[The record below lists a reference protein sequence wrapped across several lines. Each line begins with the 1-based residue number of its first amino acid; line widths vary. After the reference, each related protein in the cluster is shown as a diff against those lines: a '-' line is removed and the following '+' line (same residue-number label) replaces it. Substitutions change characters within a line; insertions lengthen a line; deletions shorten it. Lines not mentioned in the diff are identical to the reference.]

1 MKYSL
6 TYALFIVCVSSLEAV
21 KFRCDY
27 TYRGSGWYKYHEIP
41 LPWRD
46 ARMMCYHE
54 GAVLASPITANMKSE
69 MKSLMPFP
77 DIFLGFNAISKGQ
90 YYSVEGVPLSTIRRE
105 WAPMEPDNKND
116 TERCLSMSPDGKLS
130 DVKCEEP
137 RPYLCYRKDSD
148 VDVNDCGTIDSGYKF
163 ERRTEKCYKFH
174 SHPANFVDAHFACS
188 AEGGQVVIINS
199 DKEAAIIREMMDA
212 HPRASIVGGFNK
224 EYMHLGF
231 VNWGHSPQTNWMTL
245 EGQPI
250 ETAGLPEFAP
260 GEPNNIETEPEN
272 CGSIHRNSGLLNDLP
287 CTALVFN
294 YICEKDPSHPPV
306 CTKEQSYVMS
316 QMSYEVPTSTVVYT

>member
-1 MKYSL
+1 MKYCL
-6 TYALFIVCVSSLEAV
+6 TALFIVCTTSLEAV

-54 GAVLASPITANMKSE
+54 GAVLVSPLTRELQAE
-69 MKSLMPFP
+69 MTTFIRHD
-77 DIFLGFNAISKGQ
+77 DIFIGINAVSKGH
-90 YYSVEGVPLSTIRRE
+90 YYSVEGMPLNIIPHV

-148 VDVNDCGTIDSGYKF
+148 VDVNVCGTIDSEYKF

-174 SHPANFVDAHFACS
+174 THSATYEDAHFACS
-188 AEGGQVVIINS
+188 AEGGHLAIINS
-199 DKEAAIIREMMDA
+199 EKEANIIRELMDA
-212 HPRASIVGGFNK
+212 HPEDSIVGVHNK
-224 EYMHLGF
+224 AYVHLGF
-231 VNWGHSPQTNWMTL
+231 LNWGYGPATYWMTL
-245 EGQPI
+245 DGRTI
-250 ETAGLPEFAP
+250 EEAGFPKFSY
-260 GEPNNIETEPEN
+260 GEPNNAGQEPEG
-272 CGSIHRNSGLLNDLP
+272 CGSMERSTGLLNDLP
-287 CTALVFN
+287 CSTKDVAYNF
-294 YICEKDPSHPPV
+294 ICEKDPNYPPV
-306 CTKEQSYVMS
+306 CSKEESNVGQI
-316 QMSYEVPTSTVVYT
+316 